1 MHDRVRNFPKR
12 LGQHARAFGQQAGTA
27 LDNVVGQVHRI
38 TKNLDPEVAG
48 AIGGALGHDAS
59 AITKSV
65 RRAKTGVA
73 SYEELRRG
81 AVGARA

>member
-12 LGQHARAFGQQAGTA
+12 LGQHVRSFGQQAGTA
-27 LDNVVGQVHRI
+27 LDKAVGQVHRV
-38 TKNLDPEVAG
+38 TKNLDPDVAG
-48 AIGGALGHDAS
+48 AIGGALGQDAG

-81 AVGARA
+81 VVGGRG

>member
-1 MHDRVRNFPKR
+1 MHDRVRNIPKR
-12 LGQHARAFGQQAGTA
+12 LGQHVRSFGQQAGTA
-27 LDNVVGQVHRI
+27 LDKVVGQVHQV
-38 TKNLDPEVAG
+38 TKNLDPDVVS

-73 SYEELRRG
+73 SYEELRKG